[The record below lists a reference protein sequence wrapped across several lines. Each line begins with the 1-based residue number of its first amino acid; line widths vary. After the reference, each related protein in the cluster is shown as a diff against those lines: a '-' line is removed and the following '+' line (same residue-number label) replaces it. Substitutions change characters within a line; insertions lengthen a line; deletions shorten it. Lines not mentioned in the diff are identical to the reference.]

1 MEMGFRKRWPRP
13 RFTLAVL
20 LIVITVTAIPLG
32 YVALRRAWNLRR
44 ITAFGQLASIGFALT
59 SHVTVDDKV
68 SGASLINYKQWWRS
82 LSGDDLSPTIR
93 VANYSPNKKQLTE
106 QPPLSDSDLTL
117 LRLFPEVEIV
127 ELGNAEKVTDIGLMS
142 ISGLPKLKELRFRSL
157 PLPTGRFLGSLPKD
171 SPLHSIEISKLDSLS
186 GEYLSSISALPAL
199 ERFSVDHCPK
209 LDDSSLMHV
218 TMPLTVESLS
228 INECPIGDQTILR
241 WLVNHRYKQISINAQ
256 MTRTS
261 ANSLSHQTEVVHLFL
276 MNAPLIDE
284 DFAFLKS
291 CPKLALLHLEAMPI
305 RGEFLSEI
313 ATPAALKQITLANT
327 LLEDRNIAY
336 LSRFSNLYSINLSW
350 TPLTGEG
357 FKDFL
362 ILPKGCEL
370 NLIGTRFTDE
380 GMDALAKVRFKT
392 TPKKSLSSSPM
403 MISLPS
409 NWSAEDFQRFDGG
422 KPPWFASVDIFAALE
437 RKKQTG
443 EDVQIYCS
451 GSESRGVPTPINAS
465 LTKQL
470 DAVIALHLA
479 AREKTQQE
487 EDAALNAYSEVKSK

>member
-1 MEMGFRKRWPRP
+1 MEGKQKKRWPRP

-32 YVALRRAWNLRR
+32 YVAQRRAWNLRR
-44 ITAFGQLASIGFALT
+44 NTAFGQLASIGFALT
-59 SHVTVDDKV
+59 SHVTVSDKV
-68 SGASLINYKQWWRS
+68 SEASLINFKQWWRS

-93 VANYSPNKKQLTE
+93 LANYSPTKKQLTE
-106 QPPLSDSDLTL
+106 QPPLSDADLTL
-117 LRLFPEVEIV
+117 LRLFPEIEIV
-127 ELGNAEKVTDIGLMS
+127 ELGNAEKVTDLGLMS
-142 ISGLPKLKELRFRSL
+142 ISGLPKLKELRLRSL

-171 SPLHSIEISKLDSLS
+171 APLHSIEISKLDSLS
-186 GEYLSSISALPAL
+186 GEHLSSISALTAL
-199 ERFSVDHCPK
+199 ESFSVDHCPK
-209 LDDSSLMHV
+209 LDDASLTHV
-218 TMPLTVESLS
+218 TMPLSVKSLS

-241 WLVNHRYKQISINAQ
+241 WLVNHRYKQLSINAQ

-261 ANSLSHQTEVVHLFL
+261 ANSLAQQTDIVQLGL
-276 MNAPLIDE
+276 KNAPLVDE

-327 LLEDRNIAY
+327 LLEDKNIVH
-336 LSRFSNLYSINLSW
+336 LSRFPNLYSIDLSW
-350 TPLTGEG
+350 TPISGEG
-357 FKDFL
+357 FKEFL
-362 ILPKGCEL
+362 ALPNGCEL
-370 NLIGTRFTDE
+370 QLVGTRFTAE

-392 TPKKSLSSSPM
+392 TPKRTVFSSPM
-403 MISLPS
+403 MISLPT
-409 NWSAEDFQRFDGG
+409 NWSAEDFQRFEGG
-422 KPPWFASVDIFAALE
+422 KPPWLARADIFAALE

-443 EDVQIYCS
+443 EEVQYYCS

-479 AREKTQQE
+479 AREKSEHE
-487 EDAALNAYSEVKSK
+487 ENAASNAYFEVNSK